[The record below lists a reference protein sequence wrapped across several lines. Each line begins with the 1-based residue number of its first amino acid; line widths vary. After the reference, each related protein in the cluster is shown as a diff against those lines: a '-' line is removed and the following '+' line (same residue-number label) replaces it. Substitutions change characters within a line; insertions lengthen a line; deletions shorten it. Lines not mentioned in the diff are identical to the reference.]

1 MADPAVHLP
10 EEAIR
15 LRSYFIWKREG
26 CPAGKGLSH
35 WLQAK
40 AELEAEMNGE
50 PPLRVPP
57 TFVMPPVPISTPPTR
72 RISARIGSDAASA
85 AT

>member
-1 MADPAVHLP
+1 MADRAVHSP

-26 CPAGKGLSH
+26 CPAGRALAH

-40 AELEAEMNGE
+40 AELEEMDGE

-57 TFVMPPVPISTPPTR
+57 TFVMPRVPISAPPRR
-72 RISARIGSDAASA
+72 RISSRISVAKHFSA

>member
-1 MADPAVHLP
+1 MADQAVHLP

-15 LRSYFIWKREG
+15 MRSYFIWKREG
-26 CPAGKGLSH
+26 CPAGKALAH

-40 AELEAEMNGE
+40 VELEAEMDGE

-57 TFVMPPVPISTPPTR
+57 TFVMPRVPISPPPRR
-72 RISARIGSDAASA
+72 RISARIIATQPSA